1 MSAPGQVTCT
11 ACGATNP
18 EAAPVCRTCGRALP
32 GLADRLFTTD
42 DSAPATPSTPS
53 KPSGTR
59 ATAGDLFTA
68 ASEPGPES
76 SIPAPS
82 IAAPP
87 IPPAAPPPALPAAA
101 PEPDDPGASWAVPAV
116 ASGDDDTDRPTR
128 RAPLLIGA
136 IIVVMVLAVAAYLLF
151 GRDDPAPT
159 TASDQT
165 AATTAASGPAT
176 TMSTTSS
183 VVVTPPTQP
192 TNLAVS
198 AAGPTSL
205 QMTWIDVA
213 DNEDRYL
220 VARVRGD
227 VFDEVAD
234 LPANSAGY
242 VVDGLEPG
250 TLYCLTVAAT
260 NAAVTAA
267 PDYVDEACAV
277 TEP

>member
-1 MSAPGQVTCT
+1 MSETGQVTCT

-18 EAAPVCRTCGRALP
+18 AAAPVCRTCGRALP

-42 DSAPATPSTPS
+42 DATPATPATPSAPAS
-53 KPSGTR
+53 TR

-68 ASEPGPES
+68 ASEPDPAP

-82 IAAPP
+82 IPAPP
-87 IPPAAPPPALPAAA
+87 IPPAAPSPALPAAA
-101 PEPDDPGASWAVPAV
+101 PEPDDPGATWAVPA
-116 ASGDDDTDRPTR
+116 AAAGDDGTDRPKR

-151 GRDDPAPT
+151 GRGDSTPT
-159 TASDQT
+159 STADQT
-165 AATTAASGPAT
+165 AATSPASGTAT
-176 TMSTTSS
+176 TVATTSS
-183 VVVTPPTQP
+183 VVVTPPSPP

-198 AAGPTSL
+198 AASPTSL

-242 VVDGLEPG
+242 VVDGLEPA

-260 NAAVTAA
+260 NGAVTDQ
-267 PDYVDEACAV
+267 PGYVEEACAV
-277 TEP
+277 TAP